1 MILKILTIIQ
11 ARTSSTRLQNKVM
24 LSLCDKPLLL
34 RMYERVS
41 YAYNTGTIVIATTE
55 NKEDDKIEELCVK
68 EKIECFRG
76 HPTDLLDRHY
86 KTAIKYDAD
95 VIIKIPSDCPLID
108 PLVIDKVINYYLNN
122 IDKFDYVS
130 NLHPPSYPDG
140 NDVEIMTFDALKI
153 MWKEAMLEHQREH
166 TTPFIWENPSKFEI
180 GNVFWETGLD
190 YSKTHRWTIDYQE
203 DYNFIKLVFEELYHK
218 NPKFGINDI
227 LSLLN
232 KKPYIKNINSLHKGK
247 FWYNNLKVNNNS
259 RLSFL

>member
-24 LSLCDKPLLL
+24 LSLCNKPLLL

-41 YAYNTGTIVIATTE
+41 YAHNTGTIVIATTE

-122 IDKFDYVS
+122 INKFDYVS

-203 DYNFIKLVFEELYHK
+203 DYNFIKLVFEELYYK

-227 LSLLN
+227 LSLISN
-232 KKPYIKNINSLHKGK
+232 KPYIKNINSLHNGK
-247 FWYNNLKVNNNS
+247 FWYNNLKINNNS